1 MNKKTV
7 KIALLIALAV
17 VLAIFPAFENCFSDF
32 EYYGENF
39 SFLTWNT
46 QLMVEHGELYGFE
59 GSPFLNSIILFALI
73 VILMAVNVAMSV
85 MENKSA
91 ENRTTFGW
99 ISAAASA
106 LSVIILIINIKKI
119 VDIFLPSMDEMMFG
133 AYIAVILSVAIAV
146 IAFIN
151 AGSNKAPK
159 AENNTAGSSSESI
172 EKLSSLKELLDS
184 GVITQKEFDEKKKQ
198 LLK

>member
-7 KIALLIALAV
+7 KIALLVALAV

-59 GSPFLNSIILFALI
+59 GSPFLNSIIMFALI
-73 VILMAVNVAMSV
+73 VILMAVNISMSI
-85 MENKSA
+85 MEDRSI

-99 ISAAASA
+99 ISVAASV
-106 LSVIILIINIKKI
+106 LSVIILIIDIKKI
-119 VDIFLPSMDEMMFG
+119 ADIFLPSMEEMMFG
-133 AYIAVILSVAIAV
+133 VYIAVILSVAITV
-146 IAFIN
+146 VSFIN
-151 AGSNKAPK
+151 ASSNKSFK
-159 AENNTAGSSSESI
+159 AENNTAVNTSENI

-184 GVITQKEFDEKKKQ
+184 GVITQEEFDEKKKN